1 MLKPPDHVDQRS
13 VNNKTSVII
22 TNDENTINM
31 ETETVVISLPDE
43 ESSPSNF
50 LEVDNISHE
59 QLKQE
64 IGVNCAEIIKNIT
77 LSTEDLEFD

>member
-13 VNNKTSVII
+13 VNNKTRVLIS
-22 TNDENTINM
+22 NDENTIDI
-31 ETETVVISLPDE
+31 ETETVVISLPDQG
-43 ESSPSNF
+43 SSPSNF
-50 LEVDNISHE
+50 LGVDNISHE

-77 LSTEDLEFD
+77 LSAEDLEFD